1 MTSPYDDLSERSR
14 WSRAVAQRAPDRY
27 ADIYRKKFEIS
38 KKDRIV
44 TAGSC
49 FAQHIARRLAA
60 SGFAFMDYE
69 PAPTWFPDALRGSF
83 NYGVYSARYCNIYT
97 VRQLLQLFER
107 AYGLRKPV
115 DDMWVSKAGIHDPFR
130 PAVEPVPF
138 ASEVDFQLSRT
149 THLEAVRKVFE
160 QSDLFICTLG
170 LTEAWTDARD
180 GAVFPICPGTK
191 AGGVFNPERHAFHNF
206 TYQEILADFRQFEN
220 LLREV
225 NPGIRFLLTVSPV
238 PLVATASGQH
248 VLSATVYSKS
258 VLRAVAGQL
267 SQESER
273 IDYFP
278 SYELASAFPS
288 GTRHFEAD
296 LRSVKPSGVD
306 YVMSHFFAEHLAED
320 VQSFMDERPEAG
332 LVPHAEDAICEEMF
346 LELRE

>member
-1 MTSPYDDLSERSR
+1 MTSPYDDLPERSR
-14 WSRAVAQRAPDRY
+14 WSRAVARRAPDRY
-27 ADIYRKKFEIS
+27 ADVYRKKFEIS

-60 SGFAFMDYE
+60 SGFAYMDYE
-69 PAPTWFPDALRGSF
+69 PAPTRFPDALRDSF

-107 AYGLRKPV
+107 VYGLRRPV
-115 DDMWVSKAGIHDPFR
+115 DDMWVDTAGIRDPFR

-138 ASEVDFQLSRT
+138 ASEDDFRLSRA
-149 THLEAVRKVFE
+149 THFEAARKVFE
-160 QSDLFICTLG
+160 QSDLLIFTLG
-170 LTEAWTDARD
+170 LTEAWADVRD
-180 GAVFPICPGTK
+180 GSVFPVCPGTK
-191 AGGVFNPERHAFHNF
+191 AGGTFDPERHAFHNS
-206 TYQEILADFRQFEN
+206 TYPDILADFRRFED

-248 VLSATVYSKS
+248 VLPATVYSKS

-267 SQESER
+267 SQESSN

-278 SYELASAFPS
+278 SYEIASAFPS

-296 LRSVKPSGVD
+296 LRSVKSSGVD
-306 YVMSHFFAEHLAED
+306 YVMSHFFAEHLPDGARCAMEEHAD
-320 VQSFMDERPEAG
+320 AG
-332 LVPHAEDAICEEMF
+332 SAFHAGDAICEEMF
-346 LELRE
+346 LEQKG